1 MSGNTSFSNDSILN
15 PPVSFMGF
23 STYLKCFII
32 PPSSYLCTALSIIKI
47 ILILPLSIFV
57 LYLGFQKWQL
67 KRSSSSAAAITHSDC
82 FTYHVAAINCLGVF
96 GNMLSVCDM
105 RLYPSNESVDLVD
118 SSYFFYDKCVFS
130 GAPLYLYSSLAVIN
144 VVVLLPL
151 CIYII
156 IYGVR
161 KWRPK
166 HSSAATMSHSD
177 CFLYH
182 MVVMETIGVFSC
194 DPVGFWCVFQAVSIV
209 GEEVFSFNLSLTPNA
224 TDGAAYIDT
233 SKTDGE
239 VMLNLG
245 CIQVVYLHKFFMS
258 LLNFTNN
265 FQAAKD
271 TLSNATAQAAEK
283 AASSVRDFAQKS
295 FRLSMDIRLKAPL
308 IIIPQSSTSHNALVI
323 DLGLITVTNS
333 YRLLSIEGCPLPA
346 VIDIMDVQLGDLKLS
361 RSCVES
367 DSSAAIE
374 LLEPVNLHLDIQRN
388 LSAFWY
394 KKMAA
399 VEIHGNLKP
408 SKMDLSQDDL
418 TMLLRIV
425 TENLGEVAA
434 SLPSGSRQDN
444 SQLLQVPKS
453 SLTEESEKPNDCSE
467 EEEALGTVKFSLS
480 IESLGL
486 ILYSND
492 PEQPLEQQHQQERRL
507 GELTLHL
514 LRVSGNIQSNRNL
527 EVSIILTNCTLDDLR
542 AGMERVTTRMVRR
555 RQEDSSEP
563 MIDVTYRQAP
573 AEKELVLILQ
583 KLYLCASVEFLMAVT
598 DSSFKLCPKRL
609 IRLTQ

>member
-1 MSGNTSFSNDSILN
+1 
-15 PPVSFMGF
+15 
-23 STYLKCFII
+23 
-32 PPSSYLCTALSIIKI
+32 
-47 ILILPLSIFV
+47 
-57 LYLGFQKWQL
+57 
-67 KRSSSSAAAITHSDC
+67 
-82 FTYHVAAINCLGVF
+82 
-96 GNMLSVCDM
+96 
-105 RLYPSNESVDLVD
+105 
-118 SSYFFYDKCVFS
+118 
-130 GAPLYLYSSLAVIN
+130 
-144 VVVLLPL
+144 
-151 CIYII
+151 
-156 IYGVR
+156 
-161 KWRPK
+161 
-166 HSSAATMSHSD
+166 
-177 CFLYH
+177 
-182 MVVMETIGVFSC
+182 
-194 DPVGFWCVFQAVSIV
+194 
-209 GEEVFSFNLSLTPNA
+209 
-224 TDGAAYIDT
+224 
-233 SKTDGE
+233 
-239 VMLNLG
+239 MLNLG

-453 SLTEESEKPNDCSE
+453 SLT
-467 EEEALGTVKFSLS
+467 GM
-480 IESLGL
+480 
-486 ILYSND
+486 
-492 PEQPLEQQHQQERRL
+492 
-507 GELTLHL
+507 
-514 LRVSGNIQSNRNL
+514 
-527 EVSIILTNCTLDDLR
+527 
-542 AGMERVTTRMVRR
+542 AG
-555 RQEDSSEP
+555 
-563 MIDVTYRQAP
+563 
-573 AEKELVLILQ
+573 
-583 KLYLCASVEFLMAVT
+583 
-598 DSSFKLCPKRL
+598 
-609 IRLTQ
+609 